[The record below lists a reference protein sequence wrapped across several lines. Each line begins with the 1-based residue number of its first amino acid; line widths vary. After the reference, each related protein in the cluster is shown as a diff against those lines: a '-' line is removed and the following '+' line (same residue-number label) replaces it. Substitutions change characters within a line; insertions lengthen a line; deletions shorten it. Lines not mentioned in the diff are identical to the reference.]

1 MTATTHT
8 AQAFLNGVKRIVPNG
23 YAEDAT
29 VNTPNGSYTVKQLIG
44 LIEAAQNARMAIDS
58 DTIGKATSVLN

>member
-29 VNTPNGSYTVKQLIG
+29 VNTPNSSYTVKQLIA
-44 LIEAAQNARMAIDS
+44 LIETAQNARMAIDS